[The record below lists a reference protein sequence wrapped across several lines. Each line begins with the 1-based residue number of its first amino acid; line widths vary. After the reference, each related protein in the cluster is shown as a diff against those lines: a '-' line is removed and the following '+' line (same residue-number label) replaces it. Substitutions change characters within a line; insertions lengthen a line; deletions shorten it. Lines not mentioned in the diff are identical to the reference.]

1 MGTKIKR
8 IFKKISLK
16 RTTVLILVF
25 VIMSV
30 VLVRRLFDLQIIQGE
45 DYISKF
51 QARTTKERVLKSTRG
66 NILDRNGDIL
76 ASNVLSYSLTLEDN
90 GTYTST
96 REKNLTLNGVA
107 YQVLQILHSNG
118 DDITHSFHIVVDKNG
133 EYAFDVVEGFTLNRF
148 RADIYGQALIDDL
161 KDEQKTAT
169 ADQMMEFLTGS
180 EKFSIVLSGDR
191 AYTED
196 ELISHGLPLTLTKQ
210 EMLDIATI
218 RYELN
223 TNSFKKY
230 MQVTIATNVSEKSV
244 AAIMENKTGLQGI
257 DVVEDSIRQ
266 YIDDESMAPIL
277 GYTGKASSEELT
289 ELRKQN
295 PDYSND
301 AIVGKAG
308 IEQYMELTLQ
318 GTDGKETV
326 SVDNL
331 GKVLKIDEDTKVEP
345 VAGDD
350 VQLTIETDWQSAIYQ
365 ILKQR
370 VAGVLLTKIDAAKTF
385 DYTYVTDA
393 SQIRIPIYDVY
404 NALISNSVIDITK
417 FSNEDA
423 SDIEKNLYAK
433 FQQKQQRVF
442 DTISTKLNGLNPPA
456 YKDEDEETQEYLSY
470 ICNDLLRDTLGIISK
485 DAIDTSDATYKAW
498 TTDETISLKDYLT
511 YATSQGWID
520 ISSFSPEGEYLD
532 SEEIY
537 QALTA
542 YIIDYLST
550 DTGFSKL
557 LYKYMLQEDT
567 ISGQEICLVLYEQG
581 VLDKND
587 DDYENLASGAMGA
600 YDFMINK
607 IYTLEIE
614 PAQLALMPCSAS
626 AVVVDVKTGDVVA
639 LVSYPGYDNNRLTND
654 MDTDYYAKLALDQS
668 SPFFNKATQQTT
680 APGSTLK
687 LLSTIAGMEEGIIDE
702 GTYIECTGTFD
713 YVDPPINC
721 WYKNGHGSL
730 DIRTAIE
737 QSCNYFFNM
746 IGFQLGKVGDNEFSE
761 VQSLNKLQEYAS
773 LIGLDRKTG
782 IELSEATPKVS
793 DAKAVPS
800 YMGQGNNLFT
810 TSELAR
816 YATVMATSGNVF
828 KLTLL
833 DKVMNP
839 KGEVIQE
846 YEPEIE
852 DVVNISSNIWDVIH
866 DGMRRVIQTH
876 SQFDGLGVEVAGKTG
891 TAELDLRHPNHGL
904 FIGYAPASD
913 PEYAVAIRIAN
924 GYSSGNACLIANDI
938 FKYMYNLADKD
949 SILTGIAS
957 TDFNASSFTGVGSIV
972 FPLPFGLS
980 GWVIT
985 PATS

>member
-8 IFKKISLK
+8 IYKKISLK

-442 DTISTKLNGLNPPA
+442 DTISTKLNGSNPPA

-833 DKVMNP
+833 DKVMDP
-839 KGEVIQE
+839 KGDVIQE

-904 FIGYAPASD
+904 FVGYAPASD

-957 TDFNASSFTGVGSIV
+957 TD
-972 FPLPFGLS
+972 
-980 GWVIT
+980 
-985 PATS
+985 TSDTSND

>member
-1 MGTKIKR
+1 
-8 IFKKISLK
+8 
-16 RTTVLILVF
+16 
-25 VIMSV
+25 MSV

-133 EYAFDVVEGFTLNRF
+133 EYAFDVAEGFTLNRF

-442 DTISTKLNGLNPPA
+442 DTISTKLNGSNPPA

-957 TDFNASSFTGVGSIV
+957 TD
-972 FPLPFGLS
+972 
-980 GWVIT
+980 
-985 PATS
+985 TSDTSND

>member
-1 MGTKIKR
+1 
-8 IFKKISLK
+8 
-16 RTTVLILVF
+16 
-25 VIMSV
+25 MSV

-133 EYAFDVVEGFTLNRF
+133 EYAFDVAEGFTLNRF

-196 ELISHGLPLTLTKQ
+196 ELTSHGLPLTLTKQ

-350 VQLTIETDWQSAIYQ
+350 VQLTIDTDWQSAIYQ

-442 DTISTKLNGLNPPA
+442 DTISTKLNGSNPPA
-456 YKDEDEETQEYLSY
+456 YKDEDGETQEYLSY

-833 DKVMNP
+833 DKVMDP
-839 KGEVIQE
+839 KGDVIQE

-904 FIGYAPASD
+904 FVGYAPASD

-957 TDFNASSFTGVGSIV
+957 TD
-972 FPLPFGLS
+972 
-980 GWVIT
+980 
-985 PATS
+985 TSDTSND

>member
-30 VLVRRLFDLQIIQGE
+30 VLVRRLIDLQIIQGE

-133 EYAFDVVEGFTLNRF
+133 EYAFDVAEGFTLNRF

-196 ELISHGLPLTLTKQ
+196 ELTSHGLPLTLTKQ

-350 VQLTIETDWQSAIYQ
+350 VQLTIDTDWQSAIYQ

-442 DTISTKLNGLNPPA
+442 DTISTKLNGSNPPA

-833 DKVMNP
+833 DKVMDP

-957 TDFNASSFTGVGSIV
+957 TD
-972 FPLPFGLS
+972 
-980 GWVIT
+980 
-985 PATS
+985 TSDTSND

>member
-1 MGTKIKR
+1 
-8 IFKKISLK
+8 
-16 RTTVLILVF
+16 
-25 VIMSV
+25 MSV

-133 EYAFDVVEGFTLNRF
+133 EYAFDVAEGFTLNRF

-196 ELISHGLPLTLTKQ
+196 ELTSHGLPLTLTKQ

-417 FSNEDA
+417 FSNDDA

-442 DTISTKLNGLNPPA
+442 DTISTKLNGSNPPA

-607 IYTLEIE
+607 IYALEIE

-833 DKVMNP
+833 DKVMDP

-957 TDFNASSFTGVGSIV
+957 TD
-972 FPLPFGLS
+972 
-980 GWVIT
+980 
-985 PATS
+985 TSDTSND

>member
-161 KDEQKTAT
+161 KDEQKTST

-442 DTISTKLNGLNPPA
+442 DTISTKLNGSNPPA

-833 DKVMNP
+833 DKVMDP
-839 KGEVIQE
+839 KGDVIQE

-957 TDFNASSFTGVGSIV
+957 TD
-972 FPLPFGLS
+972 
-980 GWVIT
+980 
-985 PATS
+985 TSDTSND

>member
-1 MGTKIKR
+1 
-8 IFKKISLK
+8 
-16 RTTVLILVF
+16 
-25 VIMSV
+25 MSV

-180 EKFSIVLSGDR
+180 EKFSIALSGDR

-196 ELISHGLPLTLTKQ
+196 ELTSHGLPLTLTKQ

-442 DTISTKLNGLNPPA
+442 DTISTKLNGSNPPA

-833 DKVMNP
+833 DKVMDP
-839 KGEVIQE
+839 KGDVIQE

-913 PEYAVAIRIAN
+913 PEYALAIRIAN

-957 TDFNASSFTGVGSIV
+957 TD
-972 FPLPFGLS
+972 
-980 GWVIT
+980 
-985 PATS
+985 TSDTSND

>member
-257 DVVEDSIRQ
+257 DVVEDSIRL

-442 DTISTKLNGLNPPA
+442 DTISTKLNGSNPPA

-537 QALTA
+537 QALTE

-833 DKVMNP
+833 DKVMDP
-839 KGEVIQE
+839 KGDVIQE

-957 TDFNASSFTGVGSIV
+957 TD
-972 FPLPFGLS
+972 
-980 GWVIT
+980 
-985 PATS
+985 TSDTSND

>member
-442 DTISTKLNGLNPPA
+442 DTISTKLNGSNPPA

-537 QALTA
+537 QALTE

-904 FIGYAPASD
+904 FIGYAPVSD

-957 TDFNASSFTGVGSIV
+957 TD
-972 FPLPFGLS
+972 
-980 GWVIT
+980 
-985 PATS
+985 TSDTSND

>member
-1 MGTKIKR
+1 MGTKIKQ
-8 IFKKISLK
+8 IYKKISLK

-442 DTISTKLNGLNPPA
+442 DTISTKLNGSNPPA

-833 DKVMNP
+833 DKVMDP
-839 KGEVIQE
+839 KGDVIQE

-904 FIGYAPASD
+904 FVGYAPASD

-957 TDFNASSFTGVGSIV
+957 TD
-972 FPLPFGLS
+972 
-980 GWVIT
+980 
-985 PATS
+985 TSDTSND

>member
-196 ELISHGLPLTLTKQ
+196 ELTSHGLPLTLTKQ

-442 DTISTKLNGLNPPA
+442 DTISTKLNGSNPPA

-833 DKVMNP
+833 DKVMDP

-852 DVVNISSNIWDVIH
+852 DVVNISSNIWDVLH

-957 TDFNASSFTGVGSIV
+957 TD
-972 FPLPFGLS
+972 
-980 GWVIT
+980 
-985 PATS
+985 TSDTSND

>member
-8 IFKKISLK
+8 IYKKISLK

-133 EYAFDVVEGFTLNRF
+133 EYAFDVAEGFTLNRF

-833 DKVMNP
+833 DKVMDP
-839 KGEVIQE
+839 KGDVIQE

-876 SQFDGLGVEVAGKTG
+876 SQFDSLGVEVAGKTG
-891 TAELDLRHPNHGL
+891 TAELDLRHQTMVCLSVMRRLLIQVYIGNH
-904 FIGYAPASD
+904 
-913 PEYAVAIRIAN
+913 VAN
-924 GYSSGNACLIANDI
+924 GYNSV
-938 FKYMYNLADKD
+938 MH
-949 SILTGIAS
+949 
-957 TDFNASSFTGVGSIV
+957 V
-972 FPLPFGLS
+972 
-980 GWVIT
+980 
-985 PATS
+985 

>member
-442 DTISTKLNGLNPPA
+442 DTISTKLNGSNPPA

-833 DKVMNP
+833 DKVMDP
-839 KGEVIQE
+839 KGDVIQE

-904 FIGYAPASD
+904 FVGYAPASD

-938 FKYMYNLADKD
+938 FKYMFNLADKD

-957 TDFNASSFTGVGSIV
+957 TD
-972 FPLPFGLS
+972 
-980 GWVIT
+980 
-985 PATS
+985 TSDTSND

>member
-8 IFKKISLK
+8 IYKKISLK

-350 VQLTIETDWQSAIYQ
+350 VQLTIDTDWQSAIYQ

-442 DTISTKLNGLNPPA
+442 DTISTKLNGSNPPA

-833 DKVMNP
+833 DKVMDP

-957 TDFNASSFTGVGSIV
+957 TD
-972 FPLPFGLS
+972 
-980 GWVIT
+980 
-985 PATS
+985 TSDTSND

>member
-1 MGTKIKR
+1 
-8 IFKKISLK
+8 
-16 RTTVLILVF
+16 
-25 VIMSV
+25 MSV

-133 EYAFDVVEGFTLNRF
+133 EYAFDVAEGFTLNRF

-196 ELISHGLPLTLTKQ
+196 ELTSHGLPLTLTKQ

-350 VQLTIETDWQSAIYQ
+350 VQLTIDTDWQSAIYQ

-442 DTISTKLNGLNPPA
+442 DTISTKLNGSNPPA

-470 ICNDLLRDTLGIISK
+470 ICNDLLRDALGIISK

-833 DKVMNP
+833 DKVMDP

-957 TDFNASSFTGVGSIV
+957 TD
-972 FPLPFGLS
+972 
-980 GWVIT
+980 
-985 PATS
+985 TSDTSND

>member
-442 DTISTKLNGLNPPA
+442 DTISTKLNGSNPPA

-833 DKVMNP
+833 DKVMDP
-839 KGEVIQE
+839 KGDVIQE

-876 SQFDGLGVEVAGKTG
+876 SQFDGLGVEVAGKPG

-904 FIGYAPASD
+904 FVGYAPASD

-957 TDFNASSFTGVGSIV
+957 TD
-972 FPLPFGLS
+972 
-980 GWVIT
+980 
-985 PATS
+985 TSDTSND

>member
-133 EYAFDVVEGFTLNRF
+133 EYAFDVAEGFTLNRF

-196 ELISHGLPLTLTKQ
+196 ELTSHGLPLTLTKQ

-833 DKVMNP
+833 DKVMDP
-839 KGEVIQE
+839 KGDVIQE

-904 FIGYAPASD
+904 FVGYAPASD

-957 TDFNASSFTGVGSIV
+957 TD
-972 FPLPFGLS
+972 
-980 GWVIT
+980 
-985 PATS
+985 TSDTSND

>member
-8 IFKKISLK
+8 IYKKISLK

-133 EYAFDVVEGFTLNRF
+133 EYAFDVAEGFTLNRF

-196 ELISHGLPLTLTKQ
+196 ELTSHGLPLTLTKQ

-350 VQLTIETDWQSAIYQ
+350 VQLTIDTDWQSAIYQ

-442 DTISTKLNGLNPPA
+442 DTISTKLNGSNPPA

-746 IGFQLGKVGDNEFSE
+746 IGFQLGKVGNNEFSE

-833 DKVMNP
+833 DKVMEP
-839 KGEVIQE
+839 KGDVIQE

-957 TDFNASSFTGVGSIV
+957 TD
-972 FPLPFGLS
+972 
-980 GWVIT
+980 
-985 PATS
+985 TSDTSND

>member
-133 EYAFDVVEGFTLNRF
+133 EYAFDVAEGFTLNRF

-196 ELISHGLPLTLTKQ
+196 ELTSHGLPLTLTKQ

-350 VQLTIETDWQSAIYQ
+350 VQLTIDTDWQSAIYQ

-417 FSNEDA
+417 FSNDDA

-442 DTISTKLNGLNPPA
+442 DTISTKLNGSNPPA

-607 IYTLEIE
+607 IYALEIE

-833 DKVMNP
+833 DKVMDP

-957 TDFNASSFTGVGSIV
+957 TD
-972 FPLPFGLS
+972 
-980 GWVIT
+980 
-985 PATS
+985 TSDTSND

>member
-442 DTISTKLNGLNPPA
+442 DTISTKLNGSNPPA

-773 LIGLDRKTG
+773 LIGLYRKTG

-833 DKVMNP
+833 DKVMDP
-839 KGEVIQE
+839 KGDVIQE

-904 FIGYAPASD
+904 FVGYAPASD

-957 TDFNASSFTGVGSIV
+957 TD
-972 FPLPFGLS
+972 
-980 GWVIT
+980 
-985 PATS
+985 TSDTSND

>member
-1 MGTKIKR
+1 
-8 IFKKISLK
+8 
-16 RTTVLILVF
+16 
-25 VIMSV
+25 MSV

-133 EYAFDVVEGFTLNRF
+133 EYAFDVAEGFTLNRF

-196 ELISHGLPLTLTKQ
+196 ELTSHGLPLTLTKQ

-417 FSNEDA
+417 FSNDDA

-442 DTISTKLNGLNPPA
+442 DTISTKLNGSNPPA

-833 DKVMNP
+833 DKVMDP

-957 TDFNASSFTGVGSIV
+957 TD
-972 FPLPFGLS
+972 
-980 GWVIT
+980 
-985 PATS
+985 TSDTSND

>member
-8 IFKKISLK
+8 IYKKISLK

-133 EYAFDVVEGFTLNRF
+133 EYAFDVAEGFTLNRF

-196 ELISHGLPLTLTKQ
+196 ELTSHGLPLTLTKQ

-350 VQLTIETDWQSAIYQ
+350 VQLTIDTDWQSAIYQ

-442 DTISTKLNGLNPPA
+442 DTISTKLNGSNPPA

-833 DKVMNP
+833 DKVMEP
-839 KGEVIQE
+839 KGDVIQE

-891 TAELDLRHPNHGL
+891 TAELDLRHPDHGL

-957 TDFNASSFTGVGSIV
+957 TD
-972 FPLPFGLS
+972 
-980 GWVIT
+980 
-985 PATS
+985 TSDTSND

>member
-1 MGTKIKR
+1 
-8 IFKKISLK
+8 
-16 RTTVLILVF
+16 
-25 VIMSV
+25 MSV

-442 DTISTKLNGLNPPA
+442 DTISTKLNGSNPPA

-746 IGFQLGKVGDNEFSE
+746 IGFQLGKVRDNEFSE

-957 TDFNASSFTGVGSIV
+957 TD
-972 FPLPFGLS
+972 
-980 GWVIT
+980 
-985 PATS
+985 TSDTSND

>member
-833 DKVMNP
+833 DKVMDP
-839 KGEVIQE
+839 KGDVIQE

-957 TDFNASSFTGVGSIV
+957 TD
-972 FPLPFGLS
+972 
-980 GWVIT
+980 
-985 PATS
+985 TSDTSND

>member
-442 DTISTKLNGLNPPA
+442 DTISTKLNGSNPPA

-913 PEYAVAIRIAN
+913 PEYAVAIRITN

-957 TDFNASSFTGVGSIV
+957 TD
-972 FPLPFGLS
+972 
-980 GWVIT
+980 
-985 PATS
+985 TSDTSND

>member
-51 QARTTKERVLKSTRG
+51 QARTTKERVIKSTRG

-350 VQLTIETDWQSAIYQ
+350 VQLTIDTDWQSAIYQ

-442 DTISTKLNGLNPPA
+442 DTISTKLNGSNPPA

-537 QALTA
+537 QALTE

-957 TDFNASSFTGVGSIV
+957 TD
-972 FPLPFGLS
+972 
-980 GWVIT
+980 
-985 PATS
+985 TSDTSND

>member
-8 IFKKISLK
+8 IYKKISLK

-133 EYAFDVVEGFTLNRF
+133 EYAFDVAEGFTLNRF

-196 ELISHGLPLTLTKQ
+196 ELTSHGLPLTLTKQ

-442 DTISTKLNGLNPPA
+442 DTISTKLNGSNPPA

-833 DKVMNP
+833 DKVMDP

-957 TDFNASSFTGVGSIV
+957 TD
-972 FPLPFGLS
+972 
-980 GWVIT
+980 
-985 PATS
+985 TSDTSND

>member
-1 MGTKIKR
+1 
-8 IFKKISLK
+8 
-16 RTTVLILVF
+16 
-25 VIMSV
+25 MSV

-133 EYAFDVVEGFTLNRF
+133 EYAFDVAEGFTLNRF

-196 ELISHGLPLTLTKQ
+196 ELTSHGLPLTLTKQ

-350 VQLTIETDWQSAIYQ
+350 VQLTIDTDWQSAIYQ

-442 DTISTKLNGLNPPA
+442 DTISTKLNGSNPPA

-626 AVVVDVKTGDVVA
+626 AVIVDVKTGDVVA

-833 DKVMNP
+833 DKVMDP

-957 TDFNASSFTGVGSIV
+957 TD
-972 FPLPFGLS
+972 
-980 GWVIT
+980 
-985 PATS
+985 TSDTSND

>member
-51 QARTTKERVLKSTRG
+51 QARTTKERVLKSTR
-66 NILDRNGDIL
+66 GDIL

-350 VQLTIETDWQSAIYQ
+350 VQLTIDTDWQSAIYQ

-442 DTISTKLNGLNPPA
+442 DTISTKLNGSNPPA

-833 DKVMNP
+833 DKVMDP
-839 KGEVIQE
+839 KGDVIQE

-904 FIGYAPASD
+904 FVGYAPASD

-957 TDFNASSFTGVGSIV
+957 TD
-972 FPLPFGLS
+972 
-980 GWVIT
+980 
-985 PATS
+985 TSDTSND

>member
-1 MGTKIKR
+1 
-8 IFKKISLK
+8 
-16 RTTVLILVF
+16 
-25 VIMSV
+25 MSV

-76 ASNVLSYSLTLEDN
+76 ASNVLSYSLTLKDN

-442 DTISTKLNGLNPPA
+442 DTISTKLNGSNPPA

-537 QALTA
+537 QALTE

-614 PAQLALMPCSAS
+614 PAQMALMPCSAS

-833 DKVMNP
+833 DKVMDP
-839 KGEVIQE
+839 KGDVIQE

-913 PEYAVAIRIAN
+913 P
-924 GYSSGNACLIANDI
+924 
-938 FKYMYNLADKD
+938 
-949 SILTGIAS
+949 
-957 TDFNASSFTGVGSIV
+957 
-972 FPLPFGLS
+972 
-980 GWVIT
+980 
-985 PATS
+985 

>member
-8 IFKKISLK
+8 TYKKISLK

-442 DTISTKLNGLNPPA
+442 DTISTKLNGSNPPA

-737 QSCNYFFNM
+737 QSCNYIFNM

-833 DKVMNP
+833 DKVMDP
-839 KGEVIQE
+839 KGDVIQE

-904 FIGYAPASD
+904 FVGYAPASD

-957 TDFNASSFTGVGSIV
+957 TD
-972 FPLPFGLS
+972 
-980 GWVIT
+980 
-985 PATS
+985 TSDTSND

>member
-442 DTISTKLNGLNPPA
+442 DTISTKLNGSNPPA

-833 DKVMNP
+833 DKVMDP

-876 SQFDGLGVEVAGKTG
+876 SLFDGLGVEVAGKTG

-957 TDFNASSFTGVGSIV
+957 TD
-972 FPLPFGLS
+972 
-980 GWVIT
+980 
-985 PATS
+985 TSDTSND

>member
-133 EYAFDVVEGFTLNRF
+133 EYAFDVAEGFTLNRF

-196 ELISHGLPLTLTKQ
+196 ELTSHGLPLTLTKQ

-442 DTISTKLNGLNPPA
+442 DTISTKLNGSNPPA

-913 PEYAVAIRIAN
+913 PEDAVAIRIAN

-957 TDFNASSFTGVGSIV
+957 TD
-972 FPLPFGLS
+972 
-980 GWVIT
+980 
-985 PATS
+985 TSDTSND

>member
-8 IFKKISLK
+8 IYKKISLK

-133 EYAFDVVEGFTLNRF
+133 EYAFDVAEGFTLNRF

-196 ELISHGLPLTLTKQ
+196 ELTSHGLPLTLTKQ

-350 VQLTIETDWQSAIYQ
+350 VQLTIDTDWQSAIYQ

-442 DTISTKLNGLNPPA
+442 DTISTKLNGSNPPA

-581 VLDKND
+581 VLDKN

-833 DKVMNP
+833 DKVMDP

-957 TDFNASSFTGVGSIV
+957 TD
-972 FPLPFGLS
+972 
-980 GWVIT
+980 
-985 PATS
+985 TSDTSND